1 MRVKIH
7 WNRGVIGKAF
17 ESVNPQVQSCIEHAS
32 RRRASDDGMVN
43 YMYLNCYCCWFI
55 FSILVDDG
63 NSRGRGDV
71 HNLKNSRKTGY
82 KQFLSISFVVLDL
95 LIFLSSTILSLFLS
109 SYLFF
114 LPLIDLKMISGYNKF
129 V

>member
-1 MRVKIH
+1 MTETA
-7 WNRGVIGKAF
+7 GG
-17 ESVNPQVQSCIEHAS
+17 
-32 RRRASDDGMVN
+32 G
-43 YMYLNCYCCWFI
+43 
-55 FSILVDDG
+55 G
-63 NSRGRGDV
+63 GGV
-71 HNLKNSRKTGY
+71 HNFKNSRKTGY

-95 LIFLSSTILSLFLS
+95 LIFLSSIILSLFLS